1 MFLYRGITKIVAMKL
16 FSLNASKEFAARVAH
31 HLGEDLAAHEER
43 EFGDREF
50 KVRSL
55 ERVRGERLFVFQSL
69 YSDPHQSV
77 NDKLCRLLFFI
88 GALKDAA
95 AAEVIAVVPY
105 LAYARK
111 DRRTKSRDPVTTRYL
126 ASMFEAVG
134 LDAIITA
141 DVHNLAAYEN
151 AFRCGKEN
159 LEAAPLFVEHFQA
172 TIDGDA
178 RIVVLSPDAGGVKR
192 ARAFMALLA
201 AQSERPIGLA
211 FMEKQRSEGRVTG
224 EAFAGDVQD
233 ATVIVIDDLISGG
246 TTMVRAARAC
256 MERGARA
263 VHAAA
268 THGVFGRRADVS
280 LGIPE
285 IESVVIADTV
295 GDARARCPELGS
307 KLVVLD
313 SSELFASAIRRVNGG
328 A

>member
-1 MFLYRGITKIVAMKL
+1 VAVKL
-16 FSLNASKEFAARVAH
+16 FSLNASMKFAERVAH
-31 HLGEDLAAHEER
+31 RLDVGLSAHEER

-55 ERVRGERLFVFQSL
+55 DSVRGERLFVFQSL

-77 NDKLCRLLFFI
+77 NDKLCRLLFFV

-134 LDAIITA
+134 VDAVITA

-159 LEAAPLFVEHFQA
+159 LEAAPLFVEHFKA
-172 TIDGDA
+172 TIDSGD

-192 ARAFMALLA
+192 ARAFMALLEA
-201 AQSERPIGLA
+201 ESECSIELA
-211 FMEKQRSEGRVTG
+211 FMEKQRSGGRVTG

-246 TTMVRAARAC
+246 TTMARAARAC
-256 MERGARA
+256 KERGARA

-268 THGVFGRRADVS
+268 THGVFGHGAGDA
-280 LGIPE
+280 LGTPE
-285 IESVVIADTV
+285 IESVVITDTV
-295 GDARARCPELGS
+295 GDVRARCPELGS

-313 SSELFASAIRRVNGG
+313 SSELFSSAIRRISSG